1 MNNTFLEIDLVIN
14 VKMNVIIPY
23 LAKQTYLTKV
33 IKIGD
38 LFVQGRVP
46 QYYNQSGTIVCRL
59 LFLENKAYKETDII
73 KIRLTQKNSI
83 GQPLLVIIF
92 I

>member
-1 MNNTFLEIDLVIN
+1 MGPKIPVRYEIIGDVTSDIKTEVKSTGINNTFLEIDLVIN

-33 IKIGD
+33 IKNGD

-46 QYYNQSGTIVCRL
+46 QYYDQSG
-59 LFLENKAYKETDII
+59 N
-73 KIRLTQKNSI
+73 NSMPI
-83 GQPLLVIIF
+83 TVPGK
-92 I
+92 